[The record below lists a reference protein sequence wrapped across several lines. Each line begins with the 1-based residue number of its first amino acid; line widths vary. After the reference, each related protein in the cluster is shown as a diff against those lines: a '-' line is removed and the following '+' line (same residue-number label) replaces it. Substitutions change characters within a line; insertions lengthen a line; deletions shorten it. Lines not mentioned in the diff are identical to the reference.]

1 MGQFFPGDSLMDWKW
16 TDGLTNFMNC
26 FIDTFYLWSP
36 EVSKVSLQGGG
47 LASLDARCY
56 FLTEGTVT
64 EDLRTMG
71 QSQGCSGG
79 AGPSA
84 ESAFGFSA
92 CLLFCLSLFWSPHL
106 CVGQTSPRI
115 LSHHLNTACLLVLFS
130 RALGYF
136 SGHFTQR

>member
-1 MGQFFPGDSLMDWKW
+1 MDWKW
-16 TDGLTNFMNC
+16 TDGLSNFMNR
-26 FIDTFYLWSP
+26 FIDTSYLWSP
-36 EVSKVSLQGGG
+36 EVSEVPLQGGG
-47 LASLDARCY
+47 LISVDVRCH
-56 FLTEGTVT
+56 LLPEGTVT

-92 CLLFCLSLFWSPHL
+92 CLLFCLSLFWSPRL

-115 LSHHLNTACLLVLFS
+115 LSHHLNTACLLVLLS

-136 SGHFTQR
+136 SGHFPQRWDPHVQGSSQ